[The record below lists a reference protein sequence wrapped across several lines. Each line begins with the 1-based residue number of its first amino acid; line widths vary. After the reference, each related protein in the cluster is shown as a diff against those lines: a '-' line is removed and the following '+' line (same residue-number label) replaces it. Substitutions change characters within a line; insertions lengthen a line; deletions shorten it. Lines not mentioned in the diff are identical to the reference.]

1 MIHLHHSA
9 KLSRQDLRN
18 MRKYDLIKKQESL
31 ASEIKSEEND
41 MEFFQNS
48 LNDTSRELSEENM
61 LALHNLVK
69 DSKEKIERLKNELKE
84 LTK

>member
-1 MIHLHHSA
+1 MIHLHNSA

-18 MRKYDLIKKQESL
+18 MRKYDLIKKKERI

-41 MEFFQNS
+41 LQYYQGI
-48 LNDTSRELSEENM
+48 LNDTSRELSEENQ
-61 LALHNLVK
+61 LALHNIAR
-69 DSKEKIERLKNELKE
+69 DSKEEIERLKNELEE

>member
-1 MIHLHHSA
+1 MIHLHNSA

-18 MRKYDLIKKQESL
+18 MRKYDLIKKKERI

-41 MEFFQNS
+41 LQYYQDI
-48 LNDTSRELSEENM
+48 LNDTSRELSEENR
-61 LALHNLVK
+61 LALHNIAR
-69 DSKEKIERLKNELKE
+69 DSKEEIERLKNELEE

>member
-1 MIHLHHSA
+1 
-9 KLSRQDLRN
+9 
-18 MRKYDLIKKQESL
+18 MRKYDLIKKKERI

-41 MEFFQNS
+41 LHYFQDA
-48 LNDTSRELSEENM
+48 LNDTSRELSEEGL

-69 DSKEKIERLKNELKE
+69 DSKEEIERLKNELKE